1 MTCPTFLQPKRR
13 SPRQVDLTYLPP
25 ALNLAA
31 GEMSSGVQWSS
42 PQLSNILSSIFQTQ
56 TAHES
61 FSFSQSS
68 H

>member
-1 MTCPTFLQPKRR
+1 MTCPTFLQPKHR
-13 SPRQVDLTYLPP
+13 SPRRVGETYLPP

-31 GEMSSGVQWSS
+31 GEISSGVQWSS

-56 TAHES
+56 TAHKH
-61 FSFSQSS
+61 FSLLQSA